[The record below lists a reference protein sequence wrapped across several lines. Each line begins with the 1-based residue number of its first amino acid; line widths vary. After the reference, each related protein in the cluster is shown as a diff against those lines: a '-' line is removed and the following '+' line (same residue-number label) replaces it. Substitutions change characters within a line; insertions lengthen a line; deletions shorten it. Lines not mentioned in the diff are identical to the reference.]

1 MHTREFVV
9 EYLVER
15 GADLDEKNYGT
26 YDFLKSGVIDSFETM
41 AFLLSIEEILGVRIE
56 PEDFLNKELRY
67 VSKLVAYLDA
77 RVH

>member
-1 MHTREFVV
+1 MK
-9 EYLVER
+9 
-15 GADLDEKNYGT
+15 KNYGT